1 MLRSYKRFIKFLTN
15 AGELFSHWRQ
25 DLGGNTILGIIA
37 LFLVVVPLVIFL
49 GSLND
54 RDLKYLK
61 AGQKTLTCLNFETGE
76 RYVMD
81 STKIN
86 TSTDLRL
93 LRRSDN
99 GCLLRDSF

>member
-15 AGELFSHWRQ
+15 AVELFSYWRQ
-25 DLGGNTILGIIA
+25 DLGGNIILGIIT

-49 GSLND
+49 GSLD
-54 RDLKYLK
+54 DLVFEDFK
-61 AGQKTLTCLNFETGE
+61 AGKKTLTCLNFETGE
-76 RYVMD
+76 RYVID

-86 TSTDLRL
+86 TSMDLRL